1 MTKRIV
7 CPALC
12 VFLTMMCVDARSQE
26 KRPPSIVMILA
37 DDLGYHDVGFNG
49 RTEWA
54 TPNIDRLAKEGTI
67 LSRFYTSS
75 VVCAPSRAA
84 LMTGRAGIHNGV
96 TGNGSYDLPADET
109 TIAEV
114 LKKRGYAT
122 ALFGKW
128 HAGGARPGMKANT
141 HPMDQGFDEFFGFT
155 NAKHAWQ
162 KFPTELWNG
171 REKKPSEGYA
181 DALFADHAIDFIGRK
196 KTEPFFLYLAF
207 TAPHSVV
214 EAPKEDVSQFKGKF
228 QEGDEE
234 KLWNA
239 SYAAMI
245 SRMDKEVGRVT
256 QALADAGIA
265 DDTLIV
271 FSSDHGA
278 TFEVL
283 ERGAAVYHDSN
294 RPFRGQKRTL
304 WEGGLRVPT
313 FVHWPKG
320 EVPAGKASDEVLCM
334 TDLMPT
340 FLAAVG
346 AEVPSDLKLDGQN
359 VLDVFRGKA
368 KAPERTLC
376 WEWRE
381 SGNTQYAAMRGNMK
395 LVINSENTPELY
407 DVESDP
413 AERINRAA
421 DHPKLAKELKAAIED
436 WMATETPAAKERK
449 TQNVPP
455 E

>member
-1 MTKRIV
+1 MKYAFILATASTLIA
-7 CPALC
+7 ALC
-12 VFLTMMCVDARSQE
+12 APARAAD
-26 KRPPSIVMILA
+26 RPPSIVMILA
-37 DDLGYHDVGFNG
+37 DDLGYGDVGFHG
-49 RTEWA
+49 RTDWQ
-54 TPNIDRLAKEGTI
+54 TPNIDRLGKEGTI
-67 LSRFYTSS
+67 CNRFYTAS

-114 LKKRGYAT
+114 LKQHGYGT

-128 HAGGARPGMKANT
+128 HAGGARPGAKSFT

-155 NAKHAWQ
+155 NARHAWQ
-162 KFPTELWNG
+162 KFPKELWDG
-171 REKKPSEGYA
+171 RERKPSEGYA
-181 DALFADHAIDFIGRK
+181 DALFADHAVDFIERK
-196 KTEPFFLYLAF
+196 KDQPFFLYLAF
-207 TAPHSVV
+207 TAPHSTV

-228 QEGDEE
+228 EESDRE

-245 SRMDKEVGRVT
+245 TRMDKEIGRVSK
-256 QALADAGIA
+256 ALEDAGIA

-313 FVHWPKG
+313 FVRWPKG
-320 EVPAGKASDEVLCM
+320 GVPAGKTSGDVLCM

-340 FLAAVG
+340 FLAAAG
-346 AEVPSDLKLDGQN
+346 AETPADVKLDGQN
-359 VLDVFRGKA
+359 VLDVFRGKSSV
-368 KAPERTLC
+368 PSRTLC

-381 SGNTQYAAMRGNMK
+381 GGNVQYAAMRGNMK

-407 DVESDP
+407 DVEADP

-421 DHPKLAKELKAAIED
+421 DHAELTKELKTAIDD
-436 WMATETPAAKERK
+436 WMATETDAAKDRK
-449 TQNVPP
+449 TKNVPA